1 MINQAET
8 WGGGVGAAGS
18 VQPASAK
25 HLPGVRLGGG
35 ALRPLWA
42 LVLAAP
48 GDGRRSLLEA
58 IKLNFQA
65 TALDTLS
72 WGAPLPMNSPQ
83 VAQRE
88 SASVKMTWTFK
99 SLVVEEAL
107 SFLPETWGW
116 YVGLCSPTAHGLLEP
131 PPPLIFVER

>member
-1 MINQAET
+1 M
-8 WGGGVGAAGS
+8 GAAGS

-25 HLPGVRLGGG
+25 HLPGVGAGRWGGG
-35 ALRPLWA
+35 H
-42 LVLAAP
+42 LVRCGRWSWRLP

-58 IKLNFQA
+58 IKLNFQT

-88 SASVKMTWTFK
+88 SASVKITWTFK
-99 SLVVEEAL
+99 SLVVEEVL

-116 YVGLCSPTAHGLLEP
+116 YVGLCSPTTHGLLDPSPLP
-131 PPPLIFVER
+131 PSSS